1 MTMNLPPE
9 IIAAALQPISTGIS
23 AGLNSIS
30 TRIKTAKTSSDKQ
43 EIINELENIIN
54 ELIENQNELVRNVS
68 ILQNQIA
75 MQTISD
81 EDLNFITENLIPLV
95 KNLLEQTSKTPEE
108 LDKLNENISLFESL
122 ISTKL
127 LKILQLVGFNIK
139 EAVGIPSTELVKHLI
154 QNNNDNTQT
163 TETDLQ
169 LKALEYTMEMSK
181 LAADPEAYER
191 YINLLEKNQ

>member
-1 MTMNLPPE
+1 MNLPPE

-43 EIINELENIIN
+43 ETINELENIIN

>member
-1 MTMNLPPE
+1 MNLPPE

-43 EIINELENIIN
+43 ETINELENIIN

-81 EDLNFITENLIPLV
+81 EDLNFITDNLIPLV

-139 EAVGIPSTELVKHLI
+139 EAIGIPSTELVKQLI
-154 QNNNDNTQT
+154 QSNNDNTQT

-169 LKALEYTMEMSK
+169 LKALEFTMEMSK

-191 YINLLEKNQ
+191 YINLVEKTQ

>member
-1 MTMNLPPE
+1 MNLPPE
-9 IIAAALQPISTGIS
+9 VVAAAIQPISTGIS

-30 TRIKTAKTSSDKQ
+30 TRIKTAKISSDKQ
-43 EIINELENIIN
+43 ETINELENIIN

-68 ILQNQIA
+68 ILQNQID

-81 EDLNFITENLIPLV
+81 EDLIFITENLIPLV

-108 LDKLNENISLFESL
+108 LDKLNENIALFESL

-127 LKILQLVGFNIK
+127 LKILQLIGFNIK
-139 EAVGIPSTELVKHLI
+139 GAIGTPTTELVKSLI
-154 QNNNDNTQT
+154 QNNNSSTQI
-163 TETDLQ
+163 TEIDLQ

-191 YINLLEKNQ
+191 YLNLLEKNQ

>member
-43 EIINELENIIN
+43 ETINELENIIN

>member
-1 MTMNLPPE
+1 MNLPPE

-43 EIINELENIIN
+43 ETINELENIIN

-81 EDLNFITENLIPLV
+81 EDLNFITDNLIPLV

-139 EAVGIPSTELVKHLI
+139 EAIGIPSTELVKQLI
-154 QNNNDNTQT
+154 QSNNDNTQT

-169 LKALEYTMEMSK
+169 LKALEFTIEMSK

-191 YINLLEKNQ
+191 YINLVEKTQ

>member
-1 MTMNLPPE
+1 MNLPPE

-43 EIINELENIIN
+43 ETINELENIIN

-81 EDLNFITENLIPLV
+81 EDLNFITDNLIPLV

-139 EAVGIPSTELVKHLI
+139 EAIGIPSTELVKQLI
-154 QNNNDNTQT
+154 QSNNDNTQT

-169 LKALEYTMEMSK
+169 LKALEYTIEMSK

-191 YINLLEKNQ
+191 YINLVEKTQ